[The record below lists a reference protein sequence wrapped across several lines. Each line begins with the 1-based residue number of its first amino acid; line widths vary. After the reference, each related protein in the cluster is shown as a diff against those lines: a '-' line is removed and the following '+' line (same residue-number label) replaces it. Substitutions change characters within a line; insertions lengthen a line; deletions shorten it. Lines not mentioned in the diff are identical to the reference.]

1 MLRKF
6 GLFLAASA
14 LLLTVA
20 APVSAGQ
27 STYNSSGSALT
38 AQGGWDSFDEATGS
52 YEYGWVSGWQAQGE
66 PAFVEFY
73 GGSFRE
79 IVCTPAH
86 GNQPATTSYLETFR
100 YGGGP
105 GSLSIGRV
113 YSVASASATIDIW
126 TDTYNGC
133 TGEYTSSIAEGVA
146 VALELSGSGDLIK
159 ETGTWSFKIPG
170 QYNSHSR
177 YSSTYRPATGT
188 ASLAGEAHDVYGAIG
203 KVSWSDHSNG

>member
-14 LLLTVA
+14 LLLAVA

-38 AQGGWDSFDEATGS
+38 AQGGWDSFDETSGT
-52 YEYGWVSGWQAQGE
+52 YEYGWVTGWQAQGE

-73 GGSFRE
+73 GGSFQE
-79 IVCTPAH
+79 IVCAPAH
-86 GNQPATTSYLETFR
+86 GNQPATTAYLETFR
-100 YGGGP
+100 YGAGP
-105 GSLSIGRV
+105 GSLSIDRS

-126 TDTYNGC
+126 TDTFDGC

-146 VALELSGSGDLIK
+146 VTLELSGSGDLIK
-159 ETGTWSFKIPG
+159 ETGTWSFRIPG

-177 YSSTYRPATGT
+177 YASTYRPATGT
-188 ASLAGEAHDVYGAIG
+188 ASLGGEAHDVYGAIG